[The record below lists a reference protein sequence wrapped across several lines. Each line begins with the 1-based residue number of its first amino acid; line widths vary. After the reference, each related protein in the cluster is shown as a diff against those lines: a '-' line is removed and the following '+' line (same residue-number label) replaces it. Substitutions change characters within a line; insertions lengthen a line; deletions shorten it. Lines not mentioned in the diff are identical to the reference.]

1 MVKRPVISVIKT
13 HYKAKIINTV
23 LLFQRFLKSHP
34 MQMDPLKY
42 EPIYTCNNK
51 CQRWHCRSLRN
62 GVIIST
68 VHSTEPDIQIF

>member
-34 MQMDPLKY
+34 VQMDPFNMNPY
-42 EPIYTCNNK
+42 I
-51 CQRWHCRSLRN
+51 HA
-62 GVIIST
+62 IINVRDGT
-68 VHSTEPDIQIF
+68 VDH